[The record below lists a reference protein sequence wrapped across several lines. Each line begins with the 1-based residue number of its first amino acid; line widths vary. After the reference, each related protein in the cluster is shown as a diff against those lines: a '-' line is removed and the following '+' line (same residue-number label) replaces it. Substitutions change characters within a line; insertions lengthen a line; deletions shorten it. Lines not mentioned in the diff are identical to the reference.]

1 MITTNLFKQLQSLQS
16 TAPLLTGEITADLG
30 AGLVQVT
37 QPGGGVQ
44 PVRNTPG
51 LAVGQWVFFRAGL
64 IIGEAPN
71 LPAVR
76 IEI

>member
-1 MITTNLFKQLQSLQS
+1 MIITNLLKQLQSLQP
-16 TAPLLTGEITADLG
+16 TAPLFTGQITADLG
-30 AGLVQVT
+30 NGLVQVT

-44 PVRNTPG
+44 PVRNPPG
-51 LAVGQWVFFRAGL
+51 LAVSQWVFFKAGV
-64 IIGEAPN
+64 ITGEAPN